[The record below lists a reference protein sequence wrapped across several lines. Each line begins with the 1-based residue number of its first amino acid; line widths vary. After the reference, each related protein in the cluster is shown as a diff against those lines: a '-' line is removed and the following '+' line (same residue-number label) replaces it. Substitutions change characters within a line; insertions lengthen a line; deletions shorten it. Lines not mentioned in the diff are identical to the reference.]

1 MKAIINGKIIVEGN
15 NGRFSLLEHH
25 VLLFNDRIAK
35 IIPQDLFS
43 NAQAEHVI
51 DAAGVYVSPGFIDS
65 HIHGCGGADTMDED
79 DTALTTMAKIK
90 AQTGVT
96 SFLPTTMTY
105 DMPRVY
111 RSLDRIKDY
120 MANSNPKGI
129 GAKVI
134 GCHMEGPFINVKYKG
149 AQAEKDII
157 PADFS
162 LIEKYADIVKVI
174 TIAPELL
181 SSDND
186 FIRKCNE
193 NGINVSLGHSAAGYE
208 EAIDA
213 LDRGVNRFTHL
224 FNGQMTGMHHRKPGA
239 VGAAMDRDS
248 YVELILDNVHV
259 VPAMQRLVAKVKGL
273 NQLVAITDSMRAAGL
288 GDGESELGG
297 QKVFV
302 KDGKATLADGTIAGS
317 VASMDTCVR
326 NLVQSLNIPVWQA
339 VECATMTVAKS
350 IGMEQDIGSLAVG
363 KSADI
368 VLFDDE
374 LNVKMT
380 LVDGVTVFEGQL

>member
-1 MKAIINGKIIVEGN
+1 MQAIINGKIIVERDD
-15 NGRFSLLEHH
+15 GRFTLLEHH
-25 VLLFNDRIAK
+25 VLLFDK
-35 IIPQDLFS
+35 SIIQLVPANYFAHSQVDG
-43 NAQAEHVI
+43 EII
-51 DAAGVYVSPGFIDS
+51 DAAGLYVSPGFIDT

-79 DTALTTMAKIK
+79 DTALSTMAKIK

-111 RSLDRIKDY
+111 RALDRIKAY
-120 MANSNPKGI
+120 MENDNDKHI
-129 GAKVI
+129 GAKII
-134 GCHMEGPFINVKYKG
+134 GCHMEGPFINSKYKG

-181 SSDND
+181 SSDSD
-186 FIRKCNE
+186 FIKSCNE
-193 NGINVSLGHSAAGYE
+193 RGINVSLGHSAAGYE
-208 EAIDA
+208 EATDA
-213 LDRGVNRFTHL
+213 LERGVNRFTHL

-248 YVELILDNVHV
+248 FVELILDNIHV
-259 VPAMQRLVAKVKGL
+259 VPAMQRLAAKVKGL
-273 NQLVAITDSMRAAGL
+273 GQLVAITDSMRAAGL

-326 NLVQSLNIPVWQA
+326 NLAQSLNIPVWQA

-350 IGMEQDIGSLAVG
+350 IGMQNEIGRLAEG
-363 KSADI
+363 LAADI
-368 VLFDDE
+368 VLFDD
-374 LNVKMT
+374 NVDIKMT
-380 LVDGVTVFEGQL
+380 IIDGITVYKK